1 MHDKISSSAMRLPH
15 VPASFFG
22 IVLGLAGLANAWRS
36 ASTIWAIPG
45 IVGIVLSVA
54 AVTVWVIVAVLFALK
69 WLLARAQALA
79 EAEHP
84 VECCFIGLAGVST
97 MLIALVLQP
106 YAITAAWALFLA
118 GAAFT
123 VLFALWI
130 TGRLWHGSREVAS
143 TTAVLYLPAG
153 AGSFVT
159 AIVVSSFG
167 HADWGQLAFGAGFF
181 TWLAIESVFLHR
193 MLLSP
198 EMPAAVRPTLGIQLA
213 PPAVGCAAYLSVT
226 TGVPDIFAHALL
238 GYAIFQGL
246 LLVRMLP
253 WIMAQPFAAGASP
266 LAPPR
271 SVLRQSKWLGAA
283 MSERC
288 RPSLHICSHLP
299 IWLWPPSPSGQ
310 SI

>member
-1 MHDKISSSAMRLPH
+1 
-15 VPASFFG
+15 
-22 IVLGLAGLANAWRS
+22 
-36 ASTIWAIPG
+36 
-45 IVGIVLSVA
+45 
-54 AVTVWVIVAVLFALK
+54 
-69 WLLARAQALA
+69 
-79 EAEHP
+79 
-84 VECCFIGLAGVST
+84 

-238 GYAIFQGL
+238 GYAILQGL

-253 WIMAQPFAAGASP
+253 WIMAQPFAASYWGVTFGATALGTAAIKMVGRGDVGALPTLAPYLFAFANLVVATIAIGTVYLIVRGRFIPISQP
-266 LAPPR
+266 LA
-271 SVLRQSKWLGAA
+271 KAA
-283 MSERC
+283 SD
-288 RPSLHICSHLP
+288 
-299 IWLWPPSPSGQ
+299 Q
-310 SI
+310 